1 MPRWRAAGLTGVFTV
16 TAGRF
21 HTAAMSPEGAGWVWG
36 RNSLGQVGDGTTADR
51 PRPVNVM
58 VQEETLSR
66 HIGSQA
72 RSTGLC
78 RIQRRQLVQLA
89 ADSM

>member
-1 MPRWRAAGLTGVFTV
+1 MDETGRTEVVGGGWPWPSVPRWRAAGLTGVFTV

-58 VQEETLSR
+58 VQEE
-66 HIGSQA
+66 A
-72 RSTGLC
+72 
-78 RIQRRQLVQLA
+78 
-89 ADSM
+89 